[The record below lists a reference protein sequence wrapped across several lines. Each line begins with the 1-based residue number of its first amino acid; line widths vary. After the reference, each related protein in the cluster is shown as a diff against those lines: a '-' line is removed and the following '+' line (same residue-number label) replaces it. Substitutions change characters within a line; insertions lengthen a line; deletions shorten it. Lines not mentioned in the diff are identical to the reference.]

1 MQKPFTPL
9 LPGVDHVAVGD
20 LDGLRQV
27 VSDATCGIIV
37 EPIQGEGG
45 VNVVPDAFLRELR
58 RLCDHHK
65 ALLIF
70 DEVQVREEGA
80 PRAQGPRG
88 VCRPVPLT
96 ALGMLRGTASTSR
109 QCGLGRTGKL
119 WAHEWVGVTPDVM
132 TLAKALGNG
141 IPIGAICATERV
153 AEGAFLRGHREPAS
167 LLRNALEWAR
177 QPARGAPASTGCASQ
192 HGVRQPA
199 RGRGALASTG
209 REPARTQP
217 RSSLDRTILARP
229 NPTPR
234 STEPHS
240 AHDRSPLH
248 LI

>member
-80 PRAQGPRG
+80 PRAQGPHG
-88 VCRPVPLT
+88 VRKPVPLT

-167 LLRNALEWAR
+167 LLRNALARGAPVSTGRASQHGAR

-192 HGVRQPA
+192 HGD
-199 RGRGALASTG
+199 GA
-209 REPARTQP
+209 
-217 RSSLDRTILARP
+217 
-229 NPTPR
+229 
-234 STEPHS
+234 H
-240 AHDRSPLH
+240 
-248 LI
+248 